1 MPKRLPSIPARSNPI
16 AHSPFRPFPDS
27 PHSPFRPVAPSPR
40 RRFAH
45 TPDLSRPPFLIGCLG
60 LPLLMQSFTLAGFLL
75 ALCIQSVSADFVVK
89 ETVQNLGRNQDVT
102 IKLKDNHCR
111 IDANPET
118 TALLDT
124 QSGVTTILLHQTK
137 MFLNVKAEELGAEG
151 NALKKLLSQQ
161 TGNEETVD
169 FQPTGKKEQINGYDT
184 DEFVGKIAGLSV
196 RVQVAKDF
204 PNYQALLSALYAAQN
219 APGLNLFRALSI
231 PPDKYPG
238 MPIRTTIEVLGQPVV
253 TTVDYVQQSTL
264 SESEFA
270 IPEGYTEL
278 KPSPSPVPSATT
290 SPSQP

>member
-1 MPKRLPSIPARSNPI
+1 
-16 AHSPFRPFPDS
+16 
-27 PHSPFRPVAPSPR
+27 
-40 RRFAH
+40 
-45 TPDLSRPPFLIGCLG
+45 
-60 LPLLMQSFTLAGFLL
+60 MQSFTVAAFLL
-75 ALCIQSVSADFVVK
+75 AFCVQSASADFVVK
-89 ETVQNLGRNQDVT
+89 ETVQNVGRNQDVT

-161 TGNEETVD
+161 SGNEETVD

-184 DEFVGKIAGLSV
+184 DEFVGKIAGLPV
-196 RVQVAKDF
+196 RVQIAKDF
-204 PNYQALLSALYAAQN
+204 PNYQALLSALYTAQN

-238 MPIRTTIEVLGQPVV
+238 MPIRTTIELLGQPVV

-264 SESEFA
+264 SETEFT

-278 KPSPSPVPSATT
+278 KPSASPSPSANATM

>member
-1 MPKRLPSIPARSNPI
+1 MRRGRNGAQTWWGEAPERPSIFNEEVNRS
-16 AHSPFRPFPDS
+16 RPMVVLDQAAFTN
-27 PHSPFRPVAPSPR
+27 
-40 RRFAH
+40 

-75 ALCIQSVSADFVVK
+75 ALCIQNVSADFVVK

-184 DEFVGKIAGLSV
+184 DEFVGKVAGLSV

-278 KPSPSPVPSATT
+278 KPSQSPVPAATT

>member
-1 MPKRLPSIPARSNPI
+1 MAQIRRVDILVPMASQGRAEIFALPPRSPI
-16 AHSPFRPFPDS
+16 RPFAVSPFRPFR
-27 PHSPFRPVAPSPR
+27 PHA
-40 RRFAH
+40 
-45 TPDLSRPPFLIGCLG
+45 DLSHLAFLIGCLG
-60 LPLLMQSFTLAGFLL
+60 LLLLMQSFTLAAFLL
-75 ALCIQSVSADFVVK
+75 ALCIQNAWADFVVK

-137 MFLNVKAEELGAEG
+137 MFLNVKADELGAEG

-161 TGNEETVD
+161 SGNEETVD

-204 PNYQALLSALYAAQN
+204 PNYQALLSALYTAQN

-264 SESEFA
+264 NESEFA

>member
-1 MPKRLPSIPARSNPI
+1 MQL
-16 AHSPFRPFPDS
+16 F
-27 PHSPFRPVAPSPR
+27 V
-40 RRFAH
+40 FAA
-45 TPDLSRPPFLIGCLG
+45 
-60 LPLLMQSFTLAGFLL
+60 LLF
-75 ALCIQSVSADFVVK
+75 ALCVQNGWADFVVK

-102 IKLKDNHCR
+102 IKLKGNHCR

-137 MFLNVKAEELGAEG
+137 MFLSVKADELGAEG

-161 TGNEETVD
+161 TGSEETVD

-184 DEFVGKIAGLSV
+184 DEFVGKIAGLPV

-270 IPEGYTEL
+270 IPEGYVEL

>member
-1 MPKRLPSIPARSNPI
+1 
-16 AHSPFRPFPDS
+16 
-27 PHSPFRPVAPSPR
+27 
-40 RRFAH
+40 
-45 TPDLSRPPFLIGCLG
+45 
-60 LPLLMQSFTLAGFLL
+60 MQSFMLAGFLL
-75 ALCIQSVSADFVVK
+75 ALCVQSASADFVVK

-137 MFLNVKAEELGAEG
+137 MFLNVKADELGAEG

-161 TGNEETVD
+161 SGNEENVD

-184 DEFVGKIAGLSV
+184 DEYVGKISGLSV

>member
-1 MPKRLPSIPARSNPI
+1 
-16 AHSPFRPFPDS
+16 
-27 PHSPFRPVAPSPR
+27 
-40 RRFAH
+40 
-45 TPDLSRPPFLIGCLG
+45 
-60 LPLLMQSFTLAGFLL
+60 MQSFMLAGFLL
-75 ALCIQSVSADFVVK
+75 ALCIQSASADFLVK

-137 MFLNVKAEELGAEG
+137 MFLNVKADELRAEG

-161 TGNEETVD
+161 SGNEETVD

-184 DEFVGKIAGLSV
+184 DEFVGKIAGLSI

-264 SESEFA
+264 SDSEFA